1 MCDNE
6 IDLDEE
12 RKRVRLLLP
21 LKLRIEIYVILC
33 PFISYTCRWDLQYTY
48 YQIKVGKIGNRFHLH
63 VFISVLGIIYFAWKR
78 WWNLV

>member
-21 LKLRIEIYVILC
+21 LMLRIEIYVILC

-48 YQIKVGKIGNRFHLH
+48 YQIKVGKIGNRFHFFTSNTFL
-63 VFISVLGIIYFAWKR
+63 FQF
-78 WWNLV
+78 